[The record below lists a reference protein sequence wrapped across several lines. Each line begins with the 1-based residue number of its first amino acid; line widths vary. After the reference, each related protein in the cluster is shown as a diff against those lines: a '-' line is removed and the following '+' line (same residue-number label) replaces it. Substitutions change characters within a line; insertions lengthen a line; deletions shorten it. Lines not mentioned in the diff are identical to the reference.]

1 MLTQAREVVD
11 AATAATSSND
21 VNPISLN
28 TTENKED
35 KTIKIKNSNQQSPT
49 ANAVEESKSTSL
61 ATVYQYQHINA
72 DMTNLTKM
80 TQAALA
86 GDLPDELVASSP
98 HPAPENEDEVVDQQI
113 IASSSSSEDRY
124 SMEYE

>member
-61 ATVYQYQHINA
+61 ATVY
-72 DMTNLTKM
+72 
-80 TQAALA
+80 
-86 GDLPDELVASSP
+86 
-98 HPAPENEDEVVDQQI
+98 
-113 IASSSSSEDRY
+113 
-124 SMEYE
+124 